1 MLRDLSYKKLS
12 KFYDQYIGSSR
23 FVLFESMKNGKAIGH
38 TDNYILVST
47 DVDSSAINSIQ
58 NVRLNQNQGSLVN
71 GELDL

>member
-1 MLRDLSYKKLS
+1 
-12 KFYDQYIGSSR
+12 
-23 FVLFESMKNGKAIGH
+23 MKNGKAIGH